1 MHLKP
6 GTLLQESKYKIL
18 RFIKSGGFGCTYEA
32 EHTVFGERV
41 AIKEFFPKD
50 FCNRDEDSL
59 HVTVGTQ
66 SKTAL
71 VAKLKRKFI
80 EEAVALRRLSHPGI
94 VKVADVFEEN
104 GTAYYVMDYIDGC
117 SLDDIVKRGG
127 AIPEA
132 KALRYI
138 RQVGVALDY
147 VHSKNRLHLDIKPG
161 NLMVDAEERVILI
174 DFGAS
179 KQYDQANGE
188 NTSTIIGMTPG
199 YAPLEQYKRGGLSD
213 FSPATDIYSLGATLY
228 KMLTGKTPPEA
239 LDVYENGLPSF
250 STFVSSQVRSA
261 LVKAMSPKRT
271 GRFQSV
277 MEFMCHLPDM
287 ENESQEHMTVAYYED
302 GMLILNDVEYQLA
315 FVKTGWFKRK
325 SEKNDEAE
333 NKIEMGH
340 FWMGCNLLT
349 QDIWETVMGY
359 NPSRFKGP
367 RRPVENV
374 SWDDCQEF
382 IMKLNELT
390 GGYFRLPSEAEWEF
404 AARGGAVSL
413 GYCRSGSDSAGYVS
427 WNSVNSGG
435 MTHEVGRKSPNELGI
450 YDMNGNVSEW
460 CSDWYAPYDDDRKF
474 NPSGPVSGVRRV
486 HRGGGWRTDPAYC
499 SVSDRFSCL
508 PRERYA
514 DIGFRLCAD
523 VSYPESSDPM
533 AKFEEDDSRS

>member
-32 EHTVFGERV
+32 EHTVFGEKV

-161 NLMVDAEERVILI
+161 NLMVDAEESVILI

-179 KQYDQANGE
+179 KQYDEENGE

-315 FVKTGWFKRK
+315 FVKIGWFKRK

-349 QDIWETVMGY
+349 QDIWEAVMGY

-404 AARGGAVSL
+404 AARGGAFSL
-413 GYCRSGSDSAGYVS
+413 GYFRSGNDSAGYVS

-460 CSDWYAPYDDDRKF
+460 CSD
-474 NPSGPVSGVRRV
+474 
-486 HRGGGWRTDPAYC
+486 
-499 SVSDRFSCL
+499 
-508 PRERYA
+508 
-514 DIGFRLCAD
+514 IGFRLCAD